1 MSILSYFDR
10 AGLPDPKGPLS
21 KEVPV
26 ISITEANKEV
36 LKAINNEKSISKKR
50 GSYNKVTPE
59 LKAKIA
65 RHAVENGNSS
75 AARKFSKTL
84 DKDLNEST
92 VRSWVTQYKKEL
104 SRKRQ
109 LGETVP
115 AVQVLPPAKRGR
127 PLLIGDQLDSQV
139 KAYIRCIRES
149 GGVITSAIAVAAGTA
164 IVRKHDPK
172 LLAECGGHIILT
184 KHWAKSLLYRMQ
196 FVKRRSCSTKKIMV
210 QNFEELKDLFLKD
223 IRVIVKME
231 DIPQEMI
238 LNWDHTAVSI
248 VPGSS
253 WTIEMRGKKR
263 VEITGLDDKRQIT
276 AVVCG
281 TLSGETLPLQLI
293 YQGKTSACLPKVI
306 FPADWHITCTPN
318 HWSNEEK
325 TSEYLKFI
333 RLPYIQAKRKEL
345 GLPDTFPALAIFDVF
360 KGQTTDAIY
369 KLLEENNIYIVSI
382 PANCTDRLQPMDLS
396 VNKSIKDFMKTQF
409 NNWYSSQ
416 VFEQLEDKEQK
427 PVDLRLSVMKP
438 LGAKWL
444 IKLFNYL
451 KANNGIIIN
460 GFKAAGIADIVKD

>member
-1 MSILSYFDR
+1 M
-10 AGLPDPKGPLS
+10 
-21 KEVPV
+21 
-26 ISITEANKEV
+26 
-36 LKAINNEKSISKKR
+36 
-50 GSYNKVTPE
+50 
-59 LKAKIA
+59 
-65 RHAVENGNSS
+65 
-75 AARKFSKTL
+75 
-84 DKDLNEST
+84 
-92 VRSWVTQYKKEL
+92 
-104 SRKRQ
+104 
-109 LGETVP
+109 
-115 AVQVLPPAKRGR
+115 
-127 PLLIGDQLDSQV
+127 
-139 KAYIRCIRES
+139 
-149 GGVITSAIAVAAGTA
+149 
-164 IVRKHDPK
+164 
-172 LLAECGGHIILT
+172 
-184 KHWAKSLLYRMQ
+184 
-196 FVKRRSCSTKKIMV
+196 
-210 QNFEELKDLFLKD
+210 
-223 IRVIVKME
+223 IVKME

-253 WTIEMRGKKR
+253 WTFEMRGKKR

-333 RLPYIQAKRKEL
+333 ILPYIQAKRKEL

-460 GFKAAGIADIVKD
+460 GFKAAGIADILKD